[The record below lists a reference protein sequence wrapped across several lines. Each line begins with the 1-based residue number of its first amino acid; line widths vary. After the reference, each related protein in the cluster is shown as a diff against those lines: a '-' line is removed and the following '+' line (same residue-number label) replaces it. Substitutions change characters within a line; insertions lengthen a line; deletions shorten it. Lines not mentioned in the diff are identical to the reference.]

1 MPPRRRTSQR
11 SDTGLKLRRADRIQ
25 RTIYVPS
32 EESRHGELQ
41 QMSPFVFSQS
51 TAIRSPKIFT
61 DEIVVD
67 CGDVT
72 IQSEPKSRD
81 GTMVIASDL
90 TACLI
95 VNDNIELINLR
106 NARDLAA
113 ATWST
118 EQSIRANLREIED
131 RSRHGDEPR
140 MVSISRGPRTISRS
154 AFSKISRP

>member
-1 MPPRRRTSQR
+1 MSQVK
-11 SDTGLKLRRADRIQ
+11 SH
-25 RTIYVPS
+25 
-32 EESRHGELQ
+32 RHGELQ
-41 QMSPFVFSQS
+41 QMSPFRFLSIHRYQK
-51 TAIRSPKIFT
+51 PKIFT

-131 RSRHGDEPR
+131 RSQT
-140 MVSISRGPRTISRS
+140 RG
-154 AFSKISRP
+154 